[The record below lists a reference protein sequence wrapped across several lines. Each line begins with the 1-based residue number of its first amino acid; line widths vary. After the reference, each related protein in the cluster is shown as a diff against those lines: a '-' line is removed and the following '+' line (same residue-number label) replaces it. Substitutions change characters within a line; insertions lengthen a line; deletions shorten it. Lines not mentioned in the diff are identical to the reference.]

1 MKIGHLDNKPAV
13 ASTNAPVSGDRKAD
27 SATTAAKAAAS
38 TAPGQAASAT
48 VALSATA
55 ASLSSEGVA
64 SAEGS
69 FDQAKVDRIAQAIR
83 DGNYQINADA
93 IADKLIA
100 NAQEL
105 LGKAGG

>member
-1 MKIGHLDNKPAV
+1 MKIGPFENKPAV
-13 ASTNAPVSGDRKAD
+13 APATTERKAD
-27 SATTAAKAAAS
+27 SAKSSATAS
-38 TAPGQAASAT
+38 TQEASAK
-48 VALSATA
+48 VALSSTA
-55 ASLSSEGVA
+55 AALSGDVA
-64 SAEGS
+64 EAS

-93 IADKLIA
+93 IADKLIS